1 MAVPAQLRRPSGA
14 AAPWR
19 PLPNRRKVP
28 PDRTGATPLSFR
40 RCLPAALLLA
50 ACAQAGA
57 EKPGEGAEPPVAVE
71 IAPVQ
76 LATIRDS
83 SEYVATLKSR
93 RSVTLRPQV
102 DGQVAKILVKSG
114 DVVRRGALLMQID
127 PSRQFH
133 TVSSQKANAV
143 SKLAALNYAKQE
155 YQRVAALFKGGA
167 ASQQELDL
175 ARSSLDSAT
184 ADFEALGAM
193 VRESEVQLRYFS
205 IVAPE
210 DGVVGDIP
218 VREGDYVSPQTK
230 LTTVDQNQ
238 QLELYVSVPVERS
251 GDLRPGMLVQLLD
264 DQGRTVA
271 DCHVSFISP
280 QVDEDTQSVLLKAV
294 VDNLHGELRTAQF
307 IRARVVWSERQGPV
321 LPFAA
326 VKRFNGQAFAYAA
339 EEKDGGLVAE
349 QRPVTLGPIDGSL
362 YPVLHGLAAGE
373 RIVVAGAQKLHD
385 GSPIAPAPKG

>member
-1 MAVPAQLRRPSGA
+1 MPARRLVPLALVA
-14 AAPWR
+14 AW
-19 PLPNRRKVP
+19 
-28 PDRTGATPLSFR
+28 
-40 RCLPAALLLA
+40 LA
-50 ACAQAGA
+50 ACGRSGPEPAG
-57 EKPGEGAEPPVAVE
+57 ETGEPPTTVE

-102 DGQVAKILVKSG
+102 DGQVGKILVKSG
-114 DVVRRGALLMQID
+114 DVVHRGQLLMQID

-143 SKLAALNYAKQE
+143 AKLAALGYARQE
-155 YQRVAALFKGGA
+155 YRRVDALFKGGA

-175 ARSSLDSAT
+175 ARSALESAT
-184 ADFEALGAM
+184 ADSEALGAM
-193 VRESEVQLRYFS
+193 VKESEVQLRWFS
-205 IVAPE
+205 IAAPE

-218 VREGDYVSPQTK
+218 VRVGDYVSPETK
-230 LTTVDQNQ
+230 LTTVDENR

-251 GDLRPGMLVQLLD
+251 GDLRSGMLVQLLD
-264 DQGRTVA
+264 ADGRALA
-271 DCHVSFISP
+271 DCHVGFISP
-280 QVDEDTQSVLLKAV
+280 QVDEDTQSVLLKAI

-326 VKRFNGQAFAYAA
+326 VKRFNGQSFAYAV
-339 EEKDGGLVAE
+339 KDKGGKLFAE
-349 QRPVTLGPIDGSL
+349 QRPVTLGPLDGSL
-362 YPVLHGLAAGE
+362 YPVLQGLAAGD
-373 RIVVAGAQKLHD
+373 RVVVAGAQKLHD
-385 GSPIAPAPKG
+385 GAPIAPAPKG